1 VTDLPSPGTVA
12 TPGWYHD
19 GTAQRWWD
27 GTSWGPYAPA
37 APPAAGSNGKTWAIL
52 AHCPI
57 GSVLLPIL
65 AYALEGDKDPF
76 VKHHAVEALN
86 YQITMFIASLVAGA
100 VFMVT
105 IFPQMFSGNVESS
118 PPAGFFIAMP
128 LVLVVNILQWVFA
141 IRGMLAANK
150 HKLYRYPF
158 SIRIIKGALPK
169 DA

>member
-1 VTDLPSPGTVA
+1 VTSLPSPNAVA
-12 TPGWYHD
+12 APGWYHD

-27 GTSWGPYAPA
+27 GASWGPYAPVG
-37 APPAAGSNGKTWAIL
+37 PPPAGSNGKTWAIL

-57 GSVLLPIL
+57 GTILLPIL

-86 YQITMFIASLVAGA
+86 YQITTFIVSAIGGVIFMTTVFSRMFR
-100 VFMVT
+100 FNET
-105 IFPQMFSGNVESS
+105 SG
-118 PPAGFFIAMP
+118 PPAGFIAMWIGIMAIN
-128 LVLVVNILQWVFA
+128 VLHWVFG

-158 SIRIIKGALPK
+158 SIRIIKGAIPK
-169 DA
+169 AA